1 MKRVL
6 ESTYSPTERRVLFSI
21 RPSTGRNLSRYLEWL
36 ENGRHRM
43 ERHREL
49 SGAKFMD
56 SANYLDR
63 SATIP
68 LFAPPSLSLS
78 LSLPVPHP
86 PSFRSKLGDAYLERI
101 AATLPVFRGLISFS
115 STDNPRV
122 GDLSRPDWN

>member
-1 MKRVL
+1 
-6 ESTYSPTERRVLFSI
+6 
-21 RPSTGRNLSRYLEWL
+21 
-36 ENGRHRM
+36 M

-78 LSLPVPHP
+78 PRSTSPFVSFKVGRRIPQADRGNPSGVPW
-86 PSFRSKLGDAYLERI
+86 L
-101 AATLPVFRGLISFS
+101 
-115 STDNPRV
+115 N
-122 GDLSRPDWN
+122 

>member
-78 LSLPVPHP
+78 PRSTSPFVSFKVGRRIPRADRGNPSGVPW
-86 PSFRSKLGDAYLERI
+86 L
-101 AATLPVFRGLISFS
+101 
-115 STDNPRV
+115 N
-122 GDLSRPDWN
+122 

>member
-43 ERHREL
+43 ERHCEL

-68 LFAPPSLSLS
+68 LFAPPSLSFSPFHIPLRFVQS
-78 LSLPVPHP
+78 WATHTTSGSRQP
-86 PSFRSKLGDAYLERI
+86 FRCSVA
-101 AATLPVFRGLISFS
+101 
-115 STDNPRV
+115 
-122 GDLSRPDWN
+122 